1 MSAKMNI
8 EEARKGPD
16 LGYSVLRFVSQYGLL
31 LMLVLAVAVFSLLL
45 PRSFPTA
52 FNLRS
57 ILNQQCV
64 VVLLALAAMIP
75 MTANRFDLS
84 IGYVVG
90 LSHILVIGLQV
101 NQHFPWYLAILA
113 VICIGAAVGWLN
125 GLLVTVIGIDAFIGT
140 LGTGTIVY
148 GIAYWYT
155 GGTQVLGDLP
165 PAFKNMDTIVFG
177 LVPGPALFVLLVAFV
192 LWLVFEY
199 LPLGRYLY
207 ALGSSQRAAEL
218 TGISAK
224 RYIPLTF
231 VASGVI
237 TAIAGVILASEL
249 QVGQTA
255 VGPDYLL
262 PAFAGAMLGA
272 TSIRPGRMNVWGT
285 VVAVM
290 LLAVAVSGLQ
300 QLGGQFYVVPLFNG
314 AMLIVAV
321 SLSILAAKRR
331 IRLSDFG
338 SLEAGRRAA
347 SSAPAEDARQAN
359 LPAEIPVDK

>member
-1 MSAKMNI
+1 M
-8 EEARKGPD
+8 EAESLPKGPGLRD
-16 LGYSVLRFVSQYGLL
+16 SLLRFVSQYGLL
-31 LMLVLAVAVFSLLL
+31 LMLILTIIVFSLLL
-45 PRSFPTA
+45 PRTFPTA

-57 ILNQQCV
+57 ILNQQSV

-84 IGYVVG
+84 IGYMVG
-90 LSHILVIGLQV
+90 LSHILVIGFQV
-101 NQHFPWYLAILA
+101 NQHFPWYLAVLA
-113 VICIGAAVGWLN
+113 VLAVGALVGWIN
-125 GLLVTVIGIDAFIGT
+125 GLLVTRIGIDAFIGT

-155 GGTQVLGDLP
+155 GGTQVLGNLP
-165 PAFKNMDTIVFG
+165 AVFKNFDSIWLGLIPSPAVFA
-177 LVPGPALFVLLVAFV
+177 LVVALI
-192 LWLVFEY
+192 LWVVFEY
-199 LPLGRYLY
+199 VPLGRFLY
-207 ALGSSQRAAEL
+207 VLGSSQRAAEL
-218 TGISAK
+218 TGISAR

-231 VASGVI
+231 IASGTL

-262 PAFAGAMLGA
+262 PSFAGAMLGA

-285 VVAVM
+285 IVAVL

-314 AMLIVAV
+314 SMLIVAV
-321 SLSILAAKRR
+321 SLAIFAAKRR
-331 IRLSDFG
+331 IKRS
-338 SLEAGRRAA
+338 APRRAA
-347 SSAPAEDARQAN
+347 EKSTEAGARVNEDSAAQPD
-359 LPAEIPVDK
+359 